1 MGESIYQAF
10 LISILRTLLVMAG
23 TWLVQR
29 GLVETSLMQE
39 VAAGLALLIVTQMWA
54 FYRVHRR
61 ALYQRW
67 LVLLGI
73 EAPTGHTDPADI
85 EAQAQRFVRLGLK
98 P

>member
-29 GLVETSLMQE
+29 GLVETALMQE
-39 VAAGLALLIVTQMWA
+39 VAAGLALLIVTQLWA
-54 FYRVHRR
+54 FYRLHQR

-67 LVLLGI
+67 LVLLGLRETTATPP
-73 EAPTGHTDPADI
+73 EAVIA
-85 EAQAQRFVRLGLK
+85 EAKQRVRDGWV